1 LLDFLERELSPQ
13 DDKFALHYYARL
25 PRAHHNK
32 GRSALHQTAQSP
44 SPKSKV
50 QTHGICIQCI
60 CDPHDQAPHGR
71 FGLSVARDTL
81 GPRQGCHAITIGV
94 QKSESKI
101 DETSPNMVIVT
112 SYLARSIMLSC
123 QKRCKRV
130 ISALSCPVL
139 SCLVLFCFVWEKPRC
154 RRRRQA
160 GAIRL
165 SAGRLSSV
173 SGVGVVRRRCVIY
186 DDTSWLGRGVYSSA
200 VLGGWK
206 RPLLR
211 VPIDNVVVGQNWSLD
226 R

>member
-1 LLDFLERELSPQ
+1 MLDFLERELSPQ

-130 ISALSCPVL
+130 ISALSCL
-139 SCLVLFCFVWEKPRC
+139 ILFCLGETSVPKTKAGRGMMM
-154 RRRRQA
+154 QA

-173 SGVGVVRRRCVIY
+173 SGVGVARTRCVIY